1 MNFDKNLE
9 DGDGECGSF
18 SSTRLCLCNHVSSLD
33 DWLDCT
39 LLDGGRL
46 LKTISIDA
54 PENNLIEEKSL
65 LVLNS
70 HLSRSSLSAME
81 SKVGMTSTSS
91 LVSNSTL
98 ARSSSSTPRLV
109 SFDAILVVKRNLE
122 MVQCQIGN

>member
-1 MNFDKNLE
+1 MDGQLPGGAQAEHLGLPHSRVDRLQSVIINDHIFSVKFYKNLE

-18 SSTRLCLCNHVSSLD
+18 SGTRLCLCNHVSSLD

-65 LVLNS
+65 LV
-70 HLSRSSLSAME
+70 
-81 SKVGMTSTSS
+81 
-91 LVSNSTL
+91 VSVFEFS
-98 ARSSSSTPRLV
+98 P
-109 SFDAILVVKRNLE
+109 E
-122 MVQCQIGN
+122 